1 MGSKPTDPRAALGA
15 RWVRGIPTAGL
26 FNVFIRV
33 CGAGAFVLGLAFWCG
48 YARSLTWL
56 HMGLGIGLVV
66 SLWVTAGIAWRN
78 AAPTALVAFAAV
90 WGLVTWVF
98 GMTQSRILP
107 GSVHWAVEFAHLAAG
122 IVAVFVGTRLAVA
135 VADRRI
141 SS

>member
-1 MGSKPTDPRAALGA
+1 MAALGGGGGRMNTTA
-15 RWVRGIPTAGL
+15 RV
-26 FNVFIRV
+26 FNVVIRV
-33 CGAGAFVLGLAFWCG
+33 CGAGAFLLGLAFWCG

-107 GSVHWAVEFAHLAAG
+107 GSVHWLVEFAHLAAG
-122 IVAVFVGTRLAVA
+122 IVAVFVGTRLAVG
-135 VADRRI
+135 VADRRV
-141 SS
+141 SP